1 MATAG
6 AHLQVHLQAGPRPST
21 PGLELKET
29 TMKARI
35 SNDIKTAMKS
45 GDKAK
50 TGTLRLINAAIQ
62 IRRDRKQSN
71 AR

>member
-1 MATAG
+1 
-6 AHLQVHLQAGPRPST
+6 
-21 PGLELKET
+21 
-29 TMKARI
+29 MKARI

-62 IRRDRKQSN
+62 TAEIES
-71 AR
+71 